1 MFKIILSNEKI
12 FHDITTEEYIKEN
25 IFISLKVYQSL
36 LFIFVVLGWDSSYNK
51 LLNFMPEGVN
61 SDKCFKKNSNIV
73 I

>member
-36 LFIFVVLGWDSSYNK
+36 LLGWDSSYNK